1 MTFWNQRGLGFNPIS
16 KDVIPFNTLLVGA
29 WDSHKINI
37 ILSLLKKHKLN
48 FHHAPV
54 VCHFIIL
61 HHTYQLFPVT
71 KCKLTI
77 FDKWIFLAC
86 QAYKYVHTHTGEKK
100 KRGGRG
106 KRVLYFFYN
115 FLLSP
120 KGPNAWCNIPFC
132 LVGGMLSTILTF

>member
-61 HHTYQLFPVT
+61 HHTYILSPVT
-71 KCKLTI
+71 KCELTI
-77 FDKWIFLAC
+77 FDKDIFLDC
-86 QAYKYVHTHTGEKK
+86 RVHKYVHTQTQARRKRKEEGE
-100 KRGGRG
+100 RGC
-106 KRVLYFFYN
+106 YN
-115 FLLSP
+115 FLQFPTLPQRP
-120 KGPNAWCNIPFC
+120 KCM
-132 LVGGMLSTILTF
+132 V